1 MDIKGEIM
9 QLKLTNKNLLLLKS
23 TLEKL
28 HINSMKVNRGK
39 IKLYKHVLVKIDEYA
54 EDEQEI
60 LKAGAVIDDDGS
72 FAKTDDGNIKLKE
85 GETYEHINQQL
96 LELAQE
102 EVVLEAGEYEARYT
116 VFLEWLAECEEKLT
130 MDEAIL
136 VDDLL
141 EQFEDQKGE

>member
-1 MDIKGEIM
+1 M

-39 IKLYKHVLVKIDEYA
+39 IKLYKHALAKIDEYA

-102 EVVLEAGEYEARYT
+102 EVILDAGEYEARYIA
-116 VFLEWLAECEEKLT
+116 FLDWLAECEEELT
-130 MDEAIL
+130 MDE
-136 VDDLL
+136 VDLIDNLL
-141 EQFEDQKGE
+141 EQYEEQIKGE

>member
-1 MDIKGEIM
+1 MK
-9 QLKLTNKNLLLLKS
+9 LKLTNKNLLLLKS
-23 TLEKL
+23 ILEKL

-39 IKLYKHVLVKIDEYA
+39 IKLYKHVLAKIDEYA

-72 FAKTDDGNIKLKE
+72 FAKNDDGNIQLKE
-85 GETYEHINQQL
+85 GETYEHVNQQL

-116 VFLEWLAECEEKLT
+116 VFLEWLADCEEELS

-141 EQFEDQKGE
+141 EQFEYQKGE